1 MSCSRRSWD
10 WWVSCF
16 WVAGWDKKKEVKSCS
31 RVFRGW
37 RLKRGTFT
45 GNAGFLGSRR
55 GQVFRGVFEKTENY
69 YERGPLGDGN
79 GTHMGAGQRVRVV
92 EPCAGKVLQKKRERE
107 RECVRR
113 RNWNPNFQDLLIVT
127 RLSKVRKGPW
137 NYQGLFVCLFFLKWE
152 HPKFWSLVWNLTWVL
167 YPCSSP

>member
-1 MSCSRRSWD
+1 MTTKKGDVHRKCRFSWEQKGA
-10 WWVSCF
+10 SIQRGF
-16 WVAGWDKKKEVKSCS
+16 WKNRELL
-31 RVFRGW
+31 RE
-37 RLKRGTFT
+37 GTFGGWQRNT
-45 GNAGFLGSRR
+45 HGSWSESEGSGTLCRKS
-55 GQVFRGVFEKTENY
+55 FTE
-69 YERGPLGDGN
+69 E
-79 GTHMGAGQRVRVV
+79 
-92 EPCAGKVLQKKRERE
+92 KRERE
-107 RECVRR
+107 RVRECVRR